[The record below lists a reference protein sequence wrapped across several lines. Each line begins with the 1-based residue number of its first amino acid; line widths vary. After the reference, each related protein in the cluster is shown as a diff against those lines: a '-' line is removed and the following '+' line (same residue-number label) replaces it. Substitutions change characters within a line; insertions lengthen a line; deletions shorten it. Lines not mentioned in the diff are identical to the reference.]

1 MFKISNVFKSR
12 GFFRILIIWQKDSAR
27 VAIEETNF
35 VDKTLNV
42 QVIQGFSLSTES
54 FVLKQ

>member
-12 GFFRILIIWQKDSAR
+12 GFFRIFIIWQKDSAR
-27 VAIEETNF
+27 VAIEETF

-42 QVIQGFSLSTES
+42 QVSQGFSLSTES